1 MKKLQVSFLPASGAA
16 GMSRAGYLG
25 LTGNYPVIVND
36 VYLNNCLIN
45 ERGKFSPRRE
55 RIQILYGGSGSG
67 KSDFKA
73 TELLLK
79 SLLNPYF
86 RCIFAR
92 KVGATIRDSQF
103 KLFKDLIRRNM
114 WTPFFQVKESEMDI
128 ICTLT
133 GNELLS
139 AGLDNVDKLKS
150 IPDVTDIWL
159 EEPINRKD
167 DSVEVTDFTELN
179 RRLRSPK
186 ASNHIHMTFNPI
198 SMGTWIYQLL
208 FKENIYNTY
217 ALKTTYRDNHYSP
230 TDTHDEFER
239 LRRVDFQEWDIY
251 ANGNWGQMKAENRLY
266 SDDAIADIFTNSF
279 IQPTGSRYITAD
291 IAFADK
297 DKFVIM
303 VWDGWVVIDVAIYE
317 RTEPDEVIR
326 LIEKKAREY
335 GVPGRRVCFDAQ
347 GIGNYLKGFLKT
359 AVPFVGS
366 AQPMAEGVAAFRK
379 DIVKKPMYENLR
391 AQCFYFLKGKIDECG
406 IYFAVQSLHLR
417 ELVTQ
422 ELAAIKKAGETDEA
436 KYKIIPKAD
445 IRTAIGRS
453 PDLAD
458 CLSMRSRF
466 DLIPQIS
473 QERHVGSF

>member
-1 MKKLQVSFLPASGAA
+1 MSTLQLSFLPASTSA
-16 GMSRAGYLG
+16 GMSRKGCLE
-25 LTGNYPVIVND
+25 LTGCYPVIVND
-36 VYLNNCLIN
+36 VYLNNCLVN
-45 ERGKFSPRRE
+45 EQGKFSPRKE

-67 KSDFKA
+67 KSDYKA

-128 ICTLT
+128 ICLLT

-186 ASNHIHMTFNPI
+186 APNHIHMTFNPI

-208 FKENIYNTY
+208 FKENIYNTF

-230 TDTHDEFER
+230 DDTHDEFER

-266 SDDAIADIFTNSF
+266 SDEAIADIYTNSF
-279 IQPTGSRYITAD
+279 IQPTGTRYITAD
-291 IAFADK
+291 IAFGDK

-303 VWDGWVVIDVAIYE
+303 VWDGWVVIDVAMYN

-326 LIEKKAREY
+326 LIERKAREY
-335 GVPGRRVCFDAQ
+335 SVPGRRVCFDAG
-347 GIGNYLKGFLKT
+347 GIGDYLRGFLKT
-359 AVPFVGS
+359 AIPFVG
-366 AQPMAEGVAAFRK
+366 AGAPMAEGVAKFRK

-391 AQCFYFLKGKIDECG
+391 AQCFYYLKGKIDECG
-406 IYFAVQSLHLR
+406 IYFAVGSLHLR
-417 ELVTQ
+417 ELLTG

-445 IRTAIGRS
+445 IRAAIGRS

-466 DLIPQIS
+466 DLTPQIS